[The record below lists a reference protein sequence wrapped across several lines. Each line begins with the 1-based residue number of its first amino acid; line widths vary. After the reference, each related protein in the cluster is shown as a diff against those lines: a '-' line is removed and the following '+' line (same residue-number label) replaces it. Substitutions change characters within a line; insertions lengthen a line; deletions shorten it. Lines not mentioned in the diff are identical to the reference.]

1 MRMSYV
7 NVFNML
13 TNYLKLAF
21 RNLLRHKSASAITI
35 FGLGMALA
43 AALLIGQYV
52 RFELSYDRFHGAG
65 IDRTYRIF
73 SRDFSSGALQYEAA
87 TSPAVLAT
95 SLLNTP
101 QVEAITRLCGSSS
114 FSNVLSYD
122 NGEEVRSFNTRHSYF
137 AETSFFDFFDFPLL
151 KGSKEALD
159 QPFQVI
165 ISESMALK
173 FFGADDP
180 MGKTLKWHTSMDDV
194 EYTVAGV
201 LKDLP
206 ANSHMAVNFLFSFPT
221 LAQTERGRAD
231 LKDWDAEYFHSYVR
245 IRQGSHPEDL
255 SEQLLEFEGEWLG
268 KYGMAPDPAHPR
280 WHMQPVVDIHLHSQ
294 LMEEMKTNNSA
305 ADVYFLV
312 AIALFVL
319 VIAWVNHINLSMFSA
334 LSRGKEVGVRRLIG
348 AGKWQLI
355 QQFVAEALVVN
366 VLALGLAFTMVQV
379 SSTWFQAVAGVP
391 FGLFWKD
398 NVMLMVCWVLF
409 FVSVS
414 ISSFVPFCLLQNRQL
429 ASMLKGKTS
438 ALAGGG
444 LRSTLMVV
452 QFAASL
458 FIIVGTAAVYGQ
470 LKFMHNM
477 KLGIDIENTLVLTT
491 PSLVDSTYLSRLE
504 VFRNELQQYPGI
516 RAVSTSAVLPGNE
529 NTWQQRFWKPESGS
543 DEAVLMTFD
552 VVDDSFV
559 DVFGVEIL
567 EGRDFLP
574 TEQRAGDFGDALE
587 SILINEKA
595 VQAHGFASA
604 KDAVGSELASKGVRC
619 KIVGVVKDF
628 HQESPKAAIPPT
640 MFVLDNINSTFYA
653 VKLNF
658 PASDLNNEALTAALT
673 FIGGKWEEMFPNN
686 PFDYFLL
693 ENRYEQQYASENR
706 LSTLLSIFSGL
717 SIVISCLGLFA
728 LVSLTIAQR
737 TKEIGI
743 RKVLGASITDL
754 LLLLSSRFVMLV
766 GIAIVVTLPITFW
779 LVSEW
784 LQNYAY
790 AMRLGWWLFAL
801 PGAGLILL
809 ALVVV
814 VVEAI
819 PKAQANPV
827 DSLRME

>member
-1 MRMSYV
+1 
-7 NVFNML
+7 ML
-13 TNYLKLAF
+13 TSYLKIAF
-21 RNLLRHKSASAITI
+21 RSLLRHKTTSAITI
-35 FGLGMALA
+35 FGLGLALA

-65 IDRTYRIF
+65 TDRTYRIF

-95 SLLNTP
+95 SLLSTT

-122 NGEEVRSFNTRHSYF
+122 NGEEVRSFNTSHTYF
-137 AETSFFDFFDFPLL
+137 AETSFFDFFDFPLI

-180 MGKTLKWHTSMDDV
+180 MGKTLKRHTSTDDV

-206 ANSHMAVNFLFSFPT
+206 ANTHMAVNFLFSFPT

-245 IRQGSHPEDL
+245 LREGSQPEDL
-255 SEQLLEFEGEWLG
+255 SEQLMEFEGEWLG

-355 QQFVAEALVVN
+355 QQFVAEAFAVN
-366 VLALGLAFTMVQV
+366 LLALTVAFTVVQV
-379 SSTWFQAVAGVP
+379 SSGWFQAIAGSP

-398 NVMLMVCWVLF
+398 DTMLAVCALLF
-409 FVSVS
+409 VVSGA
-414 ISSFVPFCLLQNRQL
+414 ISSLVPFFLLQNKQL
-429 ASMLKGKTS
+429 ASMLKGKMS
-438 ALAGGG
+438 NVAGGG
-444 LRSTLMVV
+444 LRSALMVV

-491 PSLVDSTYLSRLE
+491 PSLVDSTYLSQLD
-504 VFRNELQQYPGI
+504 VFKNELQQYPGI
-516 RAVSTSAVLPGNE
+516 RSVSTSAFLPGSE
-529 NTWQQRFWKPESGS
+529 NAWQQRFWKPESGS
-543 DEAVLMTFD
+543 DEAVLMTFN

-559 DVFGVEIL
+559 DVFGVEIV

-595 VQAHGFASA
+595 VQAHGFASTRE
-604 KDAVGSELASKGVRC
+604 AVGSELASKGVRC

-628 HQESPKAAIPPT
+628 HQESPKAAIPPA

-658 PASDLNNEALTAALT
+658 PVSDLNSESLTAALA
-673 FIGGKWEEMFPNN
+673 FIEGKWEEVFPNN

-693 ENRYEQQYASENR
+693 ENRYEQQYASEDR
-706 LSTLLSIFSGL
+706 LSTLLGVFSGL
-717 SIVISCLGLFA
+717 SIFISCLGLFG

-743 RKVLGASITDL
+743 RKVLGASVADL
-754 LLLLSSRFVMLV
+754 LLLLSSRFVRLV
-766 GIAIVVTLPITFW
+766 ALAVIVTLPITFW
-779 LVSEW
+779 LVNEW

-809 ALVVV
+809 ALAVV
-814 VVEAI
+814 VVEAL
-819 PKAQANPV
+819 PRTQANPV

>member
-21 RNLLRHKSASAITI
+21 RNLLRHKSASAVTI

-122 NGEEVRSFNTRHSYF
+122 NGEEVRSFNTRHTYF

-165 ISESMALK
+165 ISEPMALK

-206 ANSHMAVNFLFSFPT
+206 ANTHMAVNFLFSFPT

-245 IRQGSHPEDL
+245 IREGSHPEDL

-379 SSTWFQAVAGVP
+379 SSTWFQAVAAVP

-429 ASMLKGKTS
+429 ASMLKGKMSTV
-438 ALAGGG
+438 AGGG
-444 LRSTLMVV
+444 LRSALMVV

-470 LKFMHNM
+470 LRFMHNM
-477 KLGIDIENTLVLTT
+477 KLGIDIENSLVLTT

-543 DEAVLMTFD
+543 DEPVLMTFD

-595 VQAHGFASA
+595 VQAHGFANA

-658 PASDLNNEALTAALT
+658 PASNLNNETLTAALT

-693 ENRYEQQYASENR
+693 ENRYEQQYASEDR
-706 LSTLLSIFSGL
+706 LSTLLGIFSGL

-743 RKVLGASITDL
+743 RKVLGASVADL
-754 LLLLSSRFVMLV
+754 LLLLSSRFVALV
-766 GIAIVVTLPITFW
+766 GIAIVITLPITFW
-779 LVSEW
+779 LVNEW

-809 ALVVV
+809 ALAVV
-814 VVEAI
+814 VVEAL
-819 PKAQANPV
+819 PRTQANPV

>member
-1 MRMSYV
+1 MSYV

-21 RNLLRHKSASAITI
+21 RNLLRHKSASAVTI

-122 NGEEVRSFNTRHSYF
+122 NGEEVRSFNTRHTYF

-165 ISESMALK
+165 ISEPMALK

-206 ANSHMAVNFLFSFPT
+206 ANTHMAVNFLFSFPT

-245 IRQGSHPEDL
+245 IREGSHPEDL

-379 SSTWFQAVAGVP
+379 SSTWFQAVAAVP

-429 ASMLKGKTS
+429 ASMLKGKMSTV
-438 ALAGGG
+438 AGGG
-444 LRSTLMVV
+444 LRSALMVV

-470 LKFMHNM
+470 LRFMHNM
-477 KLGIDIENTLVLTT
+477 KLGIDIENSLVLTT

-543 DEAVLMTFD
+543 DEPVLMTFD

-595 VQAHGFASA
+595 VQAHGFANA

-658 PASDLNNEALTAALT
+658 PASNLNNETLTAALT

-693 ENRYEQQYASENR
+693 ENRYEQQYASEDR
-706 LSTLLSIFSGL
+706 LSTLLGIFSGL

-743 RKVLGASITDL
+743 RKVLGASVADL
-754 LLLLSSRFVMLV
+754 LLLLSSRFVALV
-766 GIAIVVTLPITFW
+766 GIAIVITLPITFW
-779 LVSEW
+779 LVNEW

-809 ALVVV
+809 ALAVV
-814 VVEAI
+814 VVEAL
-819 PKAQANPV
+819 PRTQANPV

>member
-1 MRMSYV
+1 
-7 NVFNML
+7 ML
-13 TNYLKLAF
+13 TNYLKIAF
-21 RNLLRHKSASAITI
+21 RNLLRRKTTSAIAI
-35 FGLGMALA
+35 FGLGLALA

-65 IDRTYRIF
+65 IHRTYRIF

-87 TSPAVLAT
+87 TSPSVLAT
-95 SLLNTP
+95 SLLNSP

-122 NGEEVRSFNTRHSYF
+122 NGEEVRNFNTSHAYF
-137 AETSFFDFFDFPLL
+137 AESSFFDFFDFPLI

-180 MGKTLKWHTSMDDV
+180 MGKTLKRHTSMDDV

-206 ANSHMAVNFLFSFPT
+206 ANTHMAANFLFSLPT
-221 LAQTERGRAD
+221 MAQTERGRED
-231 LKDWDAEYFHSYVR
+231 LKDWNAEYFYAYVR
-245 IRQGSHPEDL
+245 LRKGSHPDEL
-255 SEQLLEFEGEWLG
+255 SEQLMEFENEWLG
-268 KYGMAPDPAHPR
+268 KYGMAADKLHPR
-280 WHMQPVVDIHLHSQ
+280 WHMQPVVDIHLKSQ
-294 LMEEMKTNNSA
+294 LMEEMKANNSA

-312 AIALFVL
+312 AIAVFVL

-355 QQFVAEALVVN
+355 QQFVAEAFAVN
-366 VLALGLAFTMVQV
+366 LLALSVAFTVVQV
-379 SSTWFQAVAGVP
+379 SSGWFQAVAGSP

-398 NVMLMVCWVLF
+398 DTMLVVCAVLF
-409 FVSVS
+409 VVSGA
-414 ISSFVPFCLLQNRQL
+414 ISSLVPFFLLRNKQL
-429 ASMLKGKTS
+429 ASMLKGKMS
-438 ALAGGG
+438 NVAGGG
-444 LRSTLMVV
+444 LRSALMVV

-458 FIIVGTAAVYGQ
+458 FIIVGTITVYGQ
-470 LKFMHNM
+470 LRFMHNM
-477 KLGIDIENTLVLTT
+477 KLGIDIENTLVLAT
-491 PSLVDSTYLSRLE
+491 PSLVDSTYLSKLD
-504 VFRNELQQYPGI
+504 VFKNELQRYPGI
-516 RAVSTSAVLPGNE
+516 RSVSTSAFLPGSE
-529 NTWQQRFWKPESGS
+529 NAWQQRFWKPESGS
-543 DEAVLMTFD
+543 DEAVLMTFN

-559 DVFGVEIL
+559 DVFGVEIV
-567 EGRDFLP
+567 EGRGFLP
-574 TEQRAGDFGDALE
+574 TEQRKGDFGDALE

-595 VQAHGFASA
+595 VQAHGFASPGE
-604 KDAVGSELASKGVRC
+604 AVGKELASKGVRC
-619 KIVGVVKDF
+619 KIVGVVRDF
-628 HQESPKAAIPPT
+628 HQESPKAAIPPA
-640 MFVLDNINSTFYA
+640 MFVLDNINSMYYA
-653 VKLNF
+653 VKLSF
-658 PASDLNNEALTAALT
+658 PATDLSNERLSTTLG
-673 FIGGKWEEMFPNN
+673 FIEVKWDELFPNN

-693 ENRYEQQYASENR
+693 ENRYEQQYASEDR
-706 LSTLLSIFSGL
+706 LSTLLGVFSGL
-717 SIVISCLGLFA
+717 SIVISCLGLFG

-754 LLLLSSRFVMLV
+754 LLLLSSRFVSLV
-766 GIAIVVTLPITFW
+766 ALAIAVTLPVTYW
-779 LVSEW
+779 LVNAW

-790 AMRLGWWLFAL
+790 AMRLEWWLFAL
-801 PGAGLILL
+801 PGAGLISL
-809 ALVVV
+809 ALAVVV
-814 VVEAI
+814 AEAT